1 MGRFNQE
8 ADSGTDYQND
18 SQGNPDITPYR
29 PPNLARQVIT
39 GSGQLGFL
47 LFLLVMLSS
56 FGWLAHT
63 NLGEFEYKKGL
74 SFSNSTGALYRL
86 IHPIG

>member
-18 SQGNPDITPYR
+18 SQGNPRITPYR
-29 PPNLARQVIT
+29 PRNLARQVIT
-39 GSGQLGFL
+39 GSGQLGFI
-47 LFLLVMLSS
+47 LFLLVMLPL

-63 NLGEFEYKKGL
+63 NLGEFE
-74 SFSNSTGALYRL
+74 
-86 IHPIG
+86 